1 LPDVITC
8 HLALVT
14 FTVLCHHNM
23 YAR

>member
-23 YAR
+23 NAR